1 MTAPVL
7 QVTPAS
13 LRKLA
18 QRCQGL
24 SGQVAPPVP
33 AVSTPAWQVSG
44 AAVSS
49 INTGASKAAT
59 AMRERMTASSA
70 KLATAA
76 REYEAMDNDGASALA
91 AVAQGGA
98 GTRRSGPHSGADGG
112 AGGLSIPR

>member
-7 QVTPAS
+7 QVTPTS
-13 LRKLA
+13 LRELA

-33 AVSTPAWQVSG
+33 AVSAPAWQVSG

-49 INTGASKAAT
+49 VNAGASKAA
-59 AMRERMTASSA
+59 AAIRGRMVASSA

-91 AVAQGGA
+91 AVAQGKNGHA
-98 GTRRSGPHSGADGG
+98 PSVPCSGADGG